1 MLLSWNHF
9 HSYCTGSASPF
20 NPSASLEAAN
30 ATSANISW
38 LVRLIAYTPENYSV
52 LYGYSSDSLTFR
64 SIIIEGTR
72 NITASFQLYAATL
85 SSLQPFTQYY
95 YAVEAQNRF
104 AVSLS
109 DIHTFRTAEAGKW
122 SVVVVH

>member
-1 MLLSWNHF
+1 MGSMLY
-9 HSYCTGSASPF
+9 SYCTGPASPF

-38 LVRLIAYTPENYSV
+38 LVRLIGYTPENYSV
-52 LYGYSSDSLTFR
+52 LYGYSNDSLTFR
-64 SIIIEGTR
+64 SDVLEGTR

-85 SSLQPFTQYY
+85 SNLQPFTQYY

-109 DIHTFRTAEAGKW
+109 NIHTFYTTEAGE
-122 SVVVVH
+122 